1 MRRRIGSHLPRFDR
15 LRLSV
20 ALVLGSLV
28 ACSSRSSRLE
38 TRPEEPDAAVSQEC
52 EAFIAASEQCFRSLR
67 YTEEEIGQR
76 TQAMRAAFLV
86 PDTSPTSGALAE
98 QCASNR
104 RRLAAQCH

>member
-1 MRRRIGSHLPRFDR
+1 VVSL
-15 LRLSV
+15 V
-20 ALVLGSLV
+20 TLVLGSLV
-28 ACSSRSSRLE
+28 ACSSRSHLE
-38 TRPEEPDAAVSQEC
+38 TTSEEPDAAVSQEC
-52 EAFIAASEQCFRSLR
+52 EAFVVASEQCFRALR

-86 PDTSPTSGALAE
+86 PDTSPTSGVLAE